1 VDAAPWQQQQQQQP
15 PQQQQGSCSSMSN
28 SPGANMGQQQQQ
40 LQPVPVNRSVDGTP
54 WFAGGGGRVGSTQQ
68 ISSHVHPV
76 VSSTTARAPTSAGL
90 PPAAAA
96 PASFEAQQHAA
107 APAPAA
113 AAPQPPQQQ
122 QPSSSTLAHATAAA
136 AERADA
142 LRAGRTPS
150 PMQLQASAAD
160 LGFTGSTLP
169 LSRDMLGVV
178 EVMAATKQLE
188 DELLGLCKERDDL
201 EKELAK
207 MPVGAGRTI
216 KGRQRKMAVESRL
229 DDLGLDISR
238 LRTEIKRLNGQIKR

>member
-1 VDAAPWQQQQQQQP
+1 
-15 PQQQQGSCSSMSN
+15 M
-28 SPGANMGQQQQQ
+28 
-40 LQPVPVNRSVDGTP
+40 
-54 WFAGGGGRVGSTQQ
+54 GSTQQ
-68 ISSHVHPV
+68 ISGHVHPV
-76 VSSTTARAPTSAGL
+76 ASSTTARAPTSAGL
-90 PPAAAA
+90 APAAAA
-96 PASFEAQQHAA
+96 AAFEAQQHAGA
-107 APAPAA
+107 AAAAAAA
-113 AAPQPPQQQ
+113 AAPPPQQ
-122 QPSSSTLAHATAAA
+122 QPSSSALVQAA
-136 AERADA
+136 AERAEA

-150 PMQLQASAAD
+150 PMQLQQAAD

-169 LSRDMLGVV
+169 LSRDMMSVV

-238 LRTEIKRLNGQIKR
+238 VRTEIKRLNGQVKR